1 MIHELI
7 SFLYFDYELLPKKN
21 DKKIII
27 KKLHKLNHSKHKV
40 NLDCLITKFY
50 TLDDLLILLIKDPYV
65 NLEDKKFAKKL
76 LFESK
81 KRIVLI
87 YLRVNNIF

>member
-40 NLDCLITKFY
+40 NLDCLI
-50 TLDDLLILLIKDPYV
+50 
-65 NLEDKKFAKKL
+65 
-76 LFESK
+76 
-81 KRIVLI
+81 
-87 YLRVNNIF
+87 NNIF